1 VSALITACVEEI
13 THRLNHAISR
23 KVPCRVIRQEMGRL
37 VAQEVRGSVNQRGQM
52 KTRNIFEA
60 IPDHLEQE
68 IFEQLVNSEHARV
81 ERIVSKGHRS
91 PESGWY
97 DQEENEWVLVL
108 KGEAMLSFEDQPS
121 VHLHEGDFINIPS
134 HKKHRV
140 DWTDPG
146 GATIWLAVH
155 Y

>member
-1 VSALITACVEEI
+1 
-13 THRLNHAISR
+13 
-23 KVPCRVIRQEMGRL
+23 
-37 VAQEVRGSVNQRGQM
+37 M
-52 KTRNIFEA
+52 KTQNIFES
-60 IPDHLEQE
+60 IPDDLEQE
-68 IFEQLVNSEHARV
+68 IFEQLVNSEHV
-81 ERIVSKGHRS
+81 TIERIISKGHTS

-121 VHLHEGDFINIPS
+121 VHLHEGDFISIPS
-134 HKKHRV
+134 HKKHKV
-140 DWTDPG
+140 DRTDPG